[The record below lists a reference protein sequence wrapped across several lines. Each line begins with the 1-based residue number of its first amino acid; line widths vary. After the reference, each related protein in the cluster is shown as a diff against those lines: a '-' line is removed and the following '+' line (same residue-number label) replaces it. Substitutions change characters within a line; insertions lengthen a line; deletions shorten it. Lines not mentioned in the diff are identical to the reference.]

1 MWRLVGLVTRR
12 SQVQILL
19 PQPGGVRLCAIQAMF
34 ATECFDEFGRYVGAG
49 PENPA
54 KTVTPSNPRA
64 SGFFVFGA
72 SLRRPSPLPSGCSE
86 FFLDFL
92 VLLSRPL
99 GNANFVVP
107 GCFGCLPCRLGR
119 EHDIFSD
126 VAFLVRYDH
135 RRNMHAFQHVLEQFV
150 SMSDRSQRPQS
161 HRQALFTAANAAGAY
176 VGKSL
181 SAVVNLHTN
190 ECTAG
195 MHISRR
201 YFVRRGGCT
210 TVVIRCSH
218 GRVLALGSRRSY
230 EKS

>member
-1 MWRLVGLVTRR
+1 MWALAPKIRQKPSRHQTRLRAGFLFSARACVGPLRARQAAASSSLISWYFSHARSETRTSSCQAALAAYRAALAASTTSSVT
-12 SQVQILL
+12 S
-19 PQPGGVRLCAIQAMF
+19 PFLCAMTIAAICTRF
-34 ATECFDEFGRYVGAG
+34 STYLSSSSRCRIDLNVHNLTDRRCF
-49 PENPA
+49 
-54 KTVTPSNPRA
+54 
-64 SGFFVFGA
+64 
-72 SLRRPSPLPSGCSE
+72 
-86 FFLDFL
+86 
-92 VLLSRPL
+92 
-99 GNANFVVP
+99 
-107 GCFGCLPCRLGR
+107 
-119 EHDIFSD
+119 I
-126 VAFLVRYDH
+126 
-135 RRNMHAFQHVLEQFV
+135 
-150 SMSDRSQRPQS
+150 
-161 HRQALFTAANAAGAY
+161 AANAAGAY